1 MTDHDDFTALRR
13 YTRQEASARL
23 NISDSWLKNLVTQR
37 AVPHQRSGKP
47 GPRQRGVWFTYDDI
61 LAIGRMLPGLMTGRQ
76 ANGRAE
82 RHTADDAAGK
92 ETDVLELGITD
103 DDMACFLELKSL
115 RGRWSM
121 PDDED

>member
-47 GPRQRGVWFTYDDI
+47 GPRQRGVWFTDPDI
-61 LAIGRMLPGLMTGRQ
+61 QAIAQVLPELMTGRQ
-76 ANGRAE
+76 ANAWAE
-82 RHTADDAAGK
+82 SSA
-92 ETDVLELGITD
+92 GITSD
-103 DDMACFLELKSL
+103 KPIVQRANAPDHTVERFAGLRSL
-115 RGRWSM
+115 RAQ
-121 PDDED
+121 D